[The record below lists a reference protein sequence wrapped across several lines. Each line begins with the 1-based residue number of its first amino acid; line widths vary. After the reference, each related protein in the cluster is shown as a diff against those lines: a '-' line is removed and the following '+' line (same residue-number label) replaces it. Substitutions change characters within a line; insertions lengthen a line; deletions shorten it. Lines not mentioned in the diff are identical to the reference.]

1 MLIGEK
7 ELVER
12 HGWKLLYRP
21 TNRLFDP
28 EDEENLYSMPLSPG
42 SPVSFQLGFRY
53 IVWPNGQ
60 QYPFCQIWPAR
71 SETRPAWYIAA
82 LTNATRYGKTE
93 LRLDGRRSAVGE
105 GTLAESLSYLGIV
118 PVNSVWLWKNDG
130 ELFESHPWVDSAPK
144 NWGEFRPQ
152 DSTDVGIPSPI
163 EFITQS
169 PFATAYVPQR
179 GVFVRATVKEDEPKK
194 VRRIIL

>member
-21 TNRLFDP
+21 L
-28 EDEENLYSMPLSPG
+28 G

-105 GTLAESLSYLGIV
+105 ATLAESLSYLGIE
-118 PVNSVWLWKNDG
+118 PVSSVWYWKNEG
-130 ELFESHPWVDSAPK
+130 LLFESHPWVESNSR
-144 NWGEFRPQ
+144 NWGEFVPSITLPTTSAGK
-152 DSTDVGIPSPI
+152 DFGIPSPI
-163 EFITQS
+163 EFITLS
-169 PFATAYVPQR
+169 PFATSVTQR
-179 GVFVRATVKEDEPKK
+179 GMLVPATIREDEPKR
-194 VRRIIL
+194 VRKIIL